1 MKLAMAP
8 ITLYDDMDKNLEK
21 AISFIKQAQE
31 CDLIFFPEIQL
42 SPFFH
47 SMKIMTHQ
55 NISLPPTVDTLST
68 FAKLHGII
76 IYSFH
81 RMSICSKTASH
92 TVALIRSLA
101 LRQEQDT

>member
-1 MKLAMAP
+1 MKLAMAQ

-42 SPFFH
+42 SPFFPQYEKYD
-47 SMKIMTHQ
+47 SSKYLIA
-55 NISLPPTVDTLST
+55 PPTVDTLST

-81 RMSICSKTASH
+81 RMSICQKTASPTMH
-92 TVALIRSLA
+92 HCG
-101 LRQEQDT
+101 